1 MLIEFATSDPKEA
14 ERRLRT
20 AHPYYQ
26 DDFVD
31 YVVQGVKDGIVLITN
46 TLKALY
52 SLMPSINAAEKIGG
66 DIAAEIGKQLDQ
78 HIKETHNA

>member
-1 MLIEFATSDPKEA
+1 MKQIVITFADDKIQA
-14 ERRLRT
+14 T
-20 AHPYYQ
+20 A
-26 DDFVD
+26 D
-31 YVVQGVKDGIVLITN
+31 DGIGPGEHINAGICLIKN

-52 SLMPSINAAEKIGG
+52 NLMPSINALEKIGG

>member
-1 MLIEFATSDPKEA
+1 MKQIVITFADGKIQVTP
-14 ERRLRT
+14 
-20 AHPYYQ
+20 
-26 DDFVD
+26 DDGIGPD
-31 YVVQGVKDGIVLITN
+31 EHINAGIVLITN

-78 HIKETHNA
+78 HIEETHNA